1 MTGRLRARG
10 WTAGRRAIIEGWASD
25 PPATADELR
34 ERVVAF
40 YAERSGADQKPLKN
54 VRVRDAVRRLGEGLH
69 QVLLTHERLGD
80 FGGEPVEGV
89 VRAELGPVA
98 VQGRPLRFDCVR
110 HIDDRVD
117 LVVVPADVRL
127 FESIEIASVL
137 AVGDQC
143 LPKRREDRLRE
154 HGVVQTAWRPRLIR
168 TVELGGV
175 TRSVERGDRVLVDS
189 DVVRVTVP
197 AVRIERD
204 NRIRPKPA
212 YDLDQRSDYF
222 VFVGVRQ
229 CCRIG
234 IVVCAVHAGVS
245 ISEYGQIF
253 DAERI
258 SRRSEL
264 AFPDLTEILGCGERR
279 IGYLANL
286 AACGS
291 HEGDAVSFGSVQ
303 RKHAS
308 GAECLI
314 VRVGENSQKR
324 AFRVSVN
331 HPTFSP
337 YEYAGV
343 LPDGNRHDPNKR

>member
-69 QVLLTHERLGD
+69 QVLLTHEHLGD

-197 AVRIERD
+197 AFGSNVTTASGR
-204 NRIRPKPA
+204 
-212 YDLDQRSDYF
+212 
-222 VFVGVRQ
+222 
-229 CCRIG
+229 
-234 IVVCAVHAGVS
+234 
-245 ISEYGQIF
+245 
-253 DAERI
+253 
-258 SRRSEL
+258 SRRMISTSDPTTSFSSAFASAVGL
-264 AFPDLTEILGCGERR
+264 ALSSVPSMPESRYPSMVRSSTPS
-279 IGYLANL
+279 AS
-286 AACGS
+286 AAARS
-291 HEGDAVSFGSVQ
+291 
-303 RKHAS
+303 
-308 GAECLI
+308 
-314 VRVGENSQKR
+314 
-324 AFRVSVN
+324 
-331 HPTFSP
+331 SP
-337 YEYAGV
+337 S
-343 LPDGNRHDPNKR
+343 RT